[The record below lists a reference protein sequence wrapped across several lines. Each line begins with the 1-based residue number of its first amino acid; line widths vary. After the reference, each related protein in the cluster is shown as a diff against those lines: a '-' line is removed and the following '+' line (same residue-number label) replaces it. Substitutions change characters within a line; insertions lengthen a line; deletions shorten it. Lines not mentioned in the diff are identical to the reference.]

1 MVKGKV
7 AEDEAVP
14 KAVARTF
21 PMLPMKRNG
30 SERVKMTE
38 NLKRNEGSVL
48 HFYSLV
54 KIVGFKLRQNG
65 YILFFGISCEGLV
78 SWSFTPCNHQ

>member
-7 AEDEAVP
+7 AKDEVVP
-14 KAVARTF
+14 KAVAKTF
-21 PMLPMKRNG
+21 AMLPMKRNG